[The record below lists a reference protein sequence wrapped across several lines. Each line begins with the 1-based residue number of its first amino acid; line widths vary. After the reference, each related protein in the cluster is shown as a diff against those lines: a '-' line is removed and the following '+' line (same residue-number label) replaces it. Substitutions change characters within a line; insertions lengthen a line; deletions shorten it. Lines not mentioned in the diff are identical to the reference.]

1 MNGFISESTSK
12 ISNGFG
18 TAFFILV
25 LYFATRFLYPLVET
39 TFGRPGAF
47 IYILILLAA
56 GIFMLARA
64 LLAGREDAQLADA
77 GLTAG
82 VLLWQVTQF
91 SNLLGGSGL
100 FGQSG
105 WLFWLM
111 AVLITTV
118 LWRKVLPIGL
128 RFFMLVYLLMWVGL
142 LYTNT
147 LSFITGW
154 PPVFIAT
161 YHAVRVIA
169 LLGVLVFLWWIVFR
183 TSTAVERKVCAVGFA
198 FCVLLGVLTF

>member
-12 ISNGFG
+12 ISDGIG
-18 TAFFILV
+18 TAFYMLV
-25 LYFATRFLYPLVET
+25 LYFSTRLVYPFVET
-39 TFGRPGAF
+39 TFGKPGVF
-47 IYILILLAA
+47 VYILILLAA
-56 GIFMLARA
+56 GIIMLARA
-64 LLAGREDAQLADA
+64 LLTGRQDAQLADA

-128 RFFMLVYLLMWVGL
+128 RFFMLVYLLLWVGL
-142 LYTNT
+142 LYANS
-147 LSFITGW
+147 LVLITGW
-154 PPVFIAT
+154 PPALIVA
-161 YHAVRVIA
+161 YHAVRGAA
-169 LLGVLVFLWWIVFR
+169 LTGVLVFLWWIVYR
-183 TSTAVERKVCAVGFA
+183 SVNVVQRKVCAVGLA
-198 FCVLLGVLTF
+198 FCVLLGLLNF

>member
-39 TFGRPGAF
+39 TFGKPGAF
-47 IYILILLAA
+47 IYILILLAV

-82 VLLWQVTQF
+82 VLLWQVPQF
-91 SNLLGGSGL
+91 SNLLGGSRL

-142 LYTNT
+142 LYANT

-154 PPVFIAT
+154 PPVFIAA
-161 YHAVRVIA
+161 YHAVQVIA

>member
-12 ISNGFG
+12 ISDGFG
-18 TAFFILV
+18 TAFFMLV
-25 LYFATRFLYPLVET
+25 LYLSTRFVYPLVET
-39 TFGRPGAF
+39 TFGKPGAF

-64 LLAGREDAQLADA
+64 LLTGRQEAQLADA

-91 SNLLGGSGL
+91 SNVLGSSGL
-100 FGQSG
+100 FGPSG

-118 LWRKVLPIGL
+118 LWRKVLPIGM
-128 RFFMLVYLLMWVGL
+128 RFFILVYLLLWAGL
-142 LYTNT
+142 MYSNT
-147 LSFITGW
+147 LALITGW
-154 PPVFIAT
+154 PPVFIAS
-161 YHAVRVIA
+161 YHAVRAAA
-169 LLGVLVFLWWIVFR
+169 LLGVLVFLWWIVYR
-183 TSTAVERKVCAVGFA
+183 TSNVVQRKVCAVGLA
-198 FCVLLGVLTF
+198 FCVLLGMLIF

>member
-12 ISNGFG
+12 ISDGFG

-39 TFGRPGAF
+39 TFGKPGAF

-142 LYTNT
+142 LYANT
-147 LSFITGW
+147 LSLITGW
-154 PPVFIAT
+154 PPVFIAA
-161 YHAVRVIA
+161 YHAVRVVA

>member
-12 ISNGFG
+12 ISDGFG

-47 IYILILLAA
+47 IYILILLAV

-64 LLAGREDAQLADA
+64 LLAGREDTQLADA

-118 LWRKVLPIGL
+118 LWRKVLPVGL

-142 LYTNT
+142 LYANT
-147 LSFITGW
+147 LSLITGW
-154 PPVFIAT
+154 PPVFIAA
-161 YHAVRVIA
+161 YHAVRVVA

>member
-1 MNGFISESTSK
+1 MNGFITESTSK
-12 ISNGFG
+12 ISDGFG
-18 TAFFILV
+18 TAFFILA
-25 LYFATRFLYPLVET
+25 LNLSTRFIYPLIET
-39 TFGRPGAF
+39 TFAKPGAF

-56 GIFMLARA
+56 GIFMLARS
-64 LLAGREDAQLADA
+64 LLTGSQDAQLADA

-91 SNLLGGSGL
+91 SNVLGSSGL

-128 RFFMLVYLLMWVGL
+128 RFFMLVYLLFWAGQ

-147 LSFITGW
+147 LVLITAW
-154 PPVFIAT
+154 PPVFIAA
-161 YHAVRVIA
+161 YHAVRVAA
-169 LLGVLVFLWWIVFR
+169 LLGVIVFLWWIVFR
-183 TSTAVERKVCAVGFA
+183 TSTAVERKVCAVGLA
-198 FCVLLGVLTF
+198 FCVLLGILFF

>member
-1 MNGFISESTSK
+1 MNGFITESTSK
-12 ISNGFG
+12 IFDGFG

-25 LYFATRFLYPLVET
+25 LYFSTRFVYPFVET
-39 TFGRPGAF
+39 TFGKPGVF

-64 LLAGREDAQLADA
+64 LLTSRQEAQLADA

-91 SNLLGGSGL
+91 SNLLGNSGL
-100 FGQSG
+100 FGQGG

-118 LWRKVLPIGL
+118 LWQKVLPIGL
-128 RFFMLVYLLMWVGL
+128 RFFIIVYLIWWAGL
-142 LYTNT
+142 LYANT
-147 LSFITGW
+147 LSLITGW
-154 PPVFIAT
+154 SPVFIT
-161 YHAVRVIA
+161 SYHAVSAVA
-169 LLGVLVFLWWIVFR
+169 LVGVLAFVLWIVFR
-183 TSTAVERKVCAVGFA
+183 TSKVVERKGCAVGLA
-198 FCVLLGVLTF
+198 SRVLLSATIF

>member
-12 ISNGFG
+12 ISDGFG

-25 LYFATRFLYPLVET
+25 LYLSTRFVYPFVES
-39 TFGRPGAF
+39 TFAKPGVF

-64 LLAGREDAQLADA
+64 LLAGRQEAQWADA
-77 GLTAG
+77 GLSAG

-91 SNLLGGSGL
+91 SNLLGNSGL

-111 AVLITTV
+111 AILITTV
-118 LWRKVLPIGL
+118 LWRKVIPVGL
-128 RFFMLVYLLMWVGL
+128 RFFILVYLLLWAGL

-147 LSFITGW
+147 LPLITGW
-154 PPVFIAT
+154 PPVFIVS
-161 YHAVRVIA
+161 YHAVQA
-169 LLGVLVFLWWIVFR
+169 LALAGVLVFLWWIVFR
-183 TSTAVERKVCAVGFA
+183 TSTAVERKVCALGLA
-198 FCVLLGVLTF
+198 FCVMLGASLF

>member
-12 ISNGFG
+12 ISDGFG

-25 LYFATRFLYPLVET
+25 LYLSTRFVYPLVET
-39 TFGRPGAF
+39 TFGKPGAF

-64 LLAGREDAQLADA
+64 LLTGRQEAQLADA

-91 SNLLGGSGL
+91 SNLLGSSGL
-100 FGQSG
+100 FRPGG

-128 RFFMLVYLLMWVGL
+128 RFFMLVFLLFWAGL
-142 LYTNT
+142 LYTST
-147 LSFITGW
+147 LALITAW
-154 PPVFIAT
+154 PPVFIAIF
-161 YHAVRVIA
+161 HAVRAAA
-169 LLGVLVFLWWIVFR
+169 LAGVLVFLWWIVYR
-183 TSTAVERKVCAVGFA
+183 TSNVVERKVCAVGVA
-198 FCVLLGVLTF
+198 FCVLLGVMLF

>member
-18 TAFFILV
+18 TAFFILL
-25 LYFATRFLYPLVET
+25 LYFATRFIYPLVET
-39 TFGRPGAF
+39 TFGTPGAF

-64 LLAGREDAQLADA
+64 LLAGSEDAQLADA

-91 SNLLGGSGL
+91 SNLLGSSGL

-142 LYTNT
+142 LYANT
-147 LSFITGW
+147 LSLITGW
-154 PPVFIAT
+154 PPVFIAA

-169 LLGVLVFLWWIVFR
+169 LLGVIVFLWWIVFR